1 MMPAHNMSVSDLMQM
16 AEHWRQ
22 QARLTCA
29 KMYLNVIAKKR
40 WAKHCLKQAKLYHAL
55 YEQKAADPSL
65 ILP

>member
-1 MMPAHNMSVSDLMQM
+1 
-16 AEHWRQ
+16 
-22 QARLTCA
+22 
-29 KMYLNVIAKKR
+29 MYLNVIAKKR